1 MLFKARSRP
10 LRTSCSL
17 CSDQVTLLMW
27 KPTGRC
33 VELHAVRDEQVPM
46 GPARRFAI
54 NFNLTP
60 ELARCLPLLRLA
72 ILAVLQALSL
82 PRLHVRHVATDQ
94 RRWPGTHE

>member
-1 MLFKARSRP
+1 
-10 LRTSCSL
+10 
-17 CSDQVTLLMW
+17 MW

-60 ELARCLPLLRLA
+60 ELARCP
-72 ILAVLQALSL
+72 S
-82 PRLHVRHVATDQ
+82 
-94 RRWPGTHE
+94 

>member
-1 MLFKARSRP
+1 
-10 LRTSCSL
+10 
-17 CSDQVTLLMW
+17 MW

-60 ELARCLPLLRLA
+60 ELARCRSEAGRTP
-72 ILAVLQALSL
+72 ALDPVCRS
-82 PRLHVRHVATDQ
+82 A
-94 RRWPGTHE
+94 